1 MVINTGTYSPYS
13 YYDGYYDGYY
23 HDYIDSDAIS
33 IPGLLAVEAF
43 LQIGKFL
50 KRIYRWYVDMDIFKF
65 CVLFQSLLLA
75 VLVVLK
81 HAGHHRVALAYHLN
95 R

>member
-1 MVINTGTYSPYS
+1 MVPKHSENFEKSSEFSLAIYNTEMVINTGTYSPYS

-50 KRIYRWYVDMDIFKF
+50 KRIYR
-65 CVLFQSLLLA
+65 
-75 VLVVLK
+75 
-81 HAGHHRVALAYHLN
+81 
-95 R
+95 